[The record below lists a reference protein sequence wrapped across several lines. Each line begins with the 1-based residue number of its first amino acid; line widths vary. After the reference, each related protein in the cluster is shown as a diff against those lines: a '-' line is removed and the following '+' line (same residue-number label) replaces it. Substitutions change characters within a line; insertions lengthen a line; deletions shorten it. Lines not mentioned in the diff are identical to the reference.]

1 MKKIK
6 RWLPAVACG
15 VVWKMPTLI
24 ASRNKD
30 IDLSVFSVVCSI
42 LALIAFT
49 FAICLDENWHLSE
62 ELKLTNKGKLE
73 KVQGIITI
81 TVFYG
86 MTIIGY
92 VFNVPGLIPFYVTGD
107 KSGLGI
113 VTFVVTLL
121 ATVVFTLVYKL
132 VVKIRGKKC
141 NKK

>member
-6 RWLPAVACG
+6 RWLSTIVCL
-15 VVWKMPTLI
+15 VIWKMPTLI

-30 IDLSVFSVVCSI
+30 IDLSVFSVVCSV

-49 FAICLDENWHLSE
+49 FVICLDENWHLSE
-62 ELKLTNKGKLE
+62 EFKFRNKEKLE
-73 KVQGIITI
+73 KLQGIITI

-107 KSGLGI
+107 KSSLGI

-121 ATVVFTLVYKL
+121 VTVVFTLVYKM
-132 VVKIRGKKC
+132 VVKIREKHTKE
-141 NKK
+141 